1 MLSSGLII
9 ALGLVFCLLV
19 YALTLV
25 QLLRRSKRIA
35 EWKTEFGNRGEPGQR
50 LQRDDTDPSSTRSEH
65 HGDSWTTGCGGSL
78 P

>member
-9 ALGLVFCLLV
+9 ALGLLFCLLV
-19 YALTLV
+19 YALAVV
-25 QLLRRSKRIA
+25 QLVRRSKRIA
-35 EWKTEFGNRGEPGQR
+35 EWKTDAENRGETGQQF
-50 LQRDDTDPSSTRSEH
+50 QRDDTKLSSTRSGD

>member
-9 ALGLVFCLLV
+9 VLGLVFCLLV

-25 QLLRRSKRIA
+25 QLVRRSKRIA
-35 EWKTEFGNRGEPGQR
+35 EWKTDAENRGEPSQQ
-50 LQRDDTDPSSTRSEH
+50 LQRDDTELSSKRSGD
-65 HGDSWTTGCGGSL
+65 HGDSWTTGSAGGS